1 MGTILWNIHIP
12 AFNSPVTR
20 ILQSHWTPLAV
31 AGCCLLATAI
41 DARLNRH
48 RDVIL
53 NPLAYA
59 AGVMSIDDAY
69 VMQGSWSYHKP
80 WGAIYPGARA
90 AYAIV
95 GPHTPIWSLHVHSY
109 CMLPDCRVEG
119 YMSFNMTRRWDRV
132 MFGSADEARQ
142 VFQRAGINYFL
153 FSRELAM
160 IDSLPLSNL
169 FSPDHIAD
177 NLALR
182 WTDGTTSLLTW
193 PGAETRPLDDA
204 WVAAYRD
211 AVKNSGSVQSFPFAE
226 TRAYLR
232 AILRNAASVETDR
245 VALVDGTALYITC
258 QRLNSLQP
266 EPACC
271 PAMRR
276 SLASIAR
283 R

>member
-1 MGTILWNIHIP
+1 M
-12 AFNSPVTR
+12 
-20 ILQSHWTPLAV
+20 
-31 AGCCLLATAI
+31 
-41 DARLNRH
+41 
-48 RDVIL
+48 
-53 NPLAYA
+53 
-59 AGVMSIDDAY
+59 
-69 VMQGSWSYHKP
+69 
-80 WGAIYPGARA
+80 
-90 AYAIV
+90 
-95 GPHTPIWSLHVHSY
+95 
-109 CMLPDCRVEG
+109 
-119 YMSFNMTRRWDRV
+119 
-132 MFGSADEARQ
+132 
-142 VFQRAGINYFL
+142 FQRAGINYFL

-211 AVKNSGSVQSFPFAE
+211 AVKNSGSVQSFPVCRDTACV
-226 TRAYLR
+226 R